1 MAKLN
6 CILFV
11 QDTHVEDIFVNYI
24 NHFYSVHLLDTYS
37 SIIEMIE
44 KLQKQRVDVLFMD
57 MSRRDVSDKLLRM
70 IDKPP
75 FIIGLVDNP
84 AEVPQLL
91 EMGFFDCLDSHAD
104 LESFCRLMS
113 KVIRIVNHYSQEEKP
128 KVSEAQESY
137 KVDKHYQSLRNFVFI
152 KHKRTTI
159 KVNFDDI
166 MYVKNTGNVLRLECT
181 DGKVYYHTSTLKD
194 FLDKLPPELFFRVNQ
209 SIIANYNFIDKLEG
223 KFVYISGSR
232 FKLSRIYAS
241 AMKLLSL

>member
-11 QDTHVEDIFVNYI
+11 QNTHVEDIFVNYI
-24 NHFYSVHLLDTYS
+24 NHFYSVHLIDTYTS
-37 SIIEMIE
+37 SIEMIE

-57 MSRRDVSDKLLRM
+57 MSQREVSDKLLRM

-75 FIIGLVDNP
+75 FIIGLVNNP
-84 AEVPQLL
+84 AEVSQLL
-91 EMGFFDCLDSHAD
+91 ESGFFDCLDTHAD

-113 KVIRIVNHYSQEEKP
+113 KVIRIVNHYNKEDKP
-128 KVSEAQESY
+128 QVSEAQETY
-137 KVDKHYQSLRNFVFI
+137 KVDKRYQSSRNFVFI
-152 KHKRTTI
+152 KHKRTSI

-166 MYVKNTGNVLRLECT
+166 MYVKNTGNVLRLECA

-209 SIIANYNFIDKLEG
+209 SIIANFGFIDKIEG
-223 KFVYISGSR
+223 KYVYINGSR
-232 FKLSRIYAS
+232 FKLSRIYAG
-241 AMKLLSL
+241 AIKLLKL